1 MKADDNSGGKY
12 SPVGSA
18 AFSRHYGCS
27 DGNHA
32 VLSLLQYKFIADN
45 RSTLSY
51 RHAVLYQQQHTA
63 TKL

>member
-1 MKADDNSGGKY
+1 MTAIKSGGEY

-32 VLSLLQYKFIADN
+32 VLSLLQYKFAADN
-45 RSTLSY
+45 RSTLCY
-51 RHAVLYQQQHTA
+51 RHAVPLSPTA
-63 TKL
+63 HSN